1 MKIFEGA
8 RNARNV
14 RAYQRQGCDISRN
27 RSGSPPPLPWFLSK
41 ALRLVVRRS
50 ETMNEKETTT
60 TESLL
65 VSEVSSPT
73 VHNQILQSMLQMAY
87 GTTME

>member
-1 MKIFEGA
+1 MYALTRG
-8 RNARNV
+8 
-14 RAYQRQGCDISRN
+14 RA
-27 RSGSPPPLPWFLSK
+27 
-41 ALRLVVRRS
+41 

-73 VHNQILQSMLQMAY
+73 VHNPLIWRNYLTPHRVQIPLMQASREMEGLVSRHQILQSMLQMAY